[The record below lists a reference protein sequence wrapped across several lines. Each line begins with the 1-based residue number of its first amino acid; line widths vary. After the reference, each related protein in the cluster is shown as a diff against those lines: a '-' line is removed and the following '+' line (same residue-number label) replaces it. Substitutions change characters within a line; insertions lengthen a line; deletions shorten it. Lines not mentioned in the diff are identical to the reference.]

1 MASNIHNCSP
11 FCRQKLA
18 RQNQHQNS
26 NANATTNA
34 SQTGR
39 RAVLKLKSGRSGSH
53 NKVSKADPISL
64 SFHDSCLRMSDVQ
77 LLHGPRWLND
87 QIFGFYYEYLMH
99 VKYKNNGDMYFVSP
113 EVTQCMKYMD
123 DSEVH
128 ALFGEQNAAQ
138 RSFIFFALSDTEK
151 NKTGGA
157 YWSLLV
163 LSRPEKTFFHFD
175 SYGNNNTSPSL
186 EIMNQVKELFG
197 FRQAKFRPMRCLQQ
211 VNGYDCAIHAI
222 CMTDLI
228 ADYVNRYEVIEGLPL
243 LHMDT
248 VKAKRAELL
257 KLIISLGGSG

>member
-1 MASNIHNCSP
+1 MLPTDRNTL
-11 FCRQKLA
+11 RQKLA
-18 RQNQHQNS
+18 RQAQNP
-26 NANATTNA
+26 NANA

-39 RAVLKLKSGRSGSH
+39 RAVLKLKSGRNSNH

-87 QIFGFYYEYLMH
+87 QIFGFYYEYLSH
-99 VKYKNNGDMYFVSP
+99 VKYKNNNDMHFVTP

-123 DSEVH
+123 ETEINMIFEENK
-128 ALFGEQNAAQ
+128 APQK
-138 RSFIFFALSDTEK
+138 SFVFFALNDNEK
-151 NKTGGA
+151 SKSGGA

-175 SYGNNNTSPSL
+175 SYGNNNTGPSK
-186 EIMNQVKELFG
+186 EIMNQVKEMFG

-211 VNGYDCAIHAI
+211 VNGYDCAIHVI

-257 KLIISLGGSG
+257 KLIISLGGMT